1 MRQTNKREP
10 LDTAL
15 RGESALHSSFRDPDG
30 YVFSYNG
37 EIFRCVIPSYELA
50 YKQLMSSGLYTHLT
64 DTGALVSHEEVSLSS
79 SHPLFSEGK
88 RILRPMQLPFINYPY
103 EWSFGQLQEAAIL
116 TLDVLAASLEHGM
129 ILKDASAFNVSWHE
143 GKAIFFDT
151 LSFSL
156 YEDGSPWAG
165 YRQFCSHFLAPLA
178 LMSYIDLRMQKLF
191 LTNID
196 GIPLDLTTKLLPWIT
211 RFKPSLSIHLHMHS
225 YLQKKKA
232 ATRDKLQVSLKKKSL
247 YNLIESLRDCVTD
260 LKFPKVRTE
269 WGDYYS
275 NTNYTV
281 EQARNK
287 KSVIMAWLEK
297 VRPSRVAD
305 LGSNDGTYSILA
317 ARSSELVVAMDVDPV
332 AVQANYVMCKDQK
345 QTHVTPL
352 VNDLTAPSPAIGW
365 HCRERSSIFERLR
378 PDLGMALALVHHLS
392 ISNNVPFSNIFSMF
406 ADMAP
411 TWIIEFVD
419 KKDTQVQR
427 LLTNRP
433 DIFHEYTQ
441 SMFEEQAKVQFSIEQ
456 RHHIE
461 GTQRTLYLLKLK
473 GALDE

>member
-1 MRQTNKREP
+1 
-10 LDTAL
+10 
-15 RGESALHSSFRDPDG
+15 
-30 YVFSYNG
+30 
-37 EIFRCVIPSYELA
+37 
-50 YKQLMSSGLYTHLT
+50 
-64 DTGALVSHEEVSLSS
+64 
-79 SHPLFSEGK
+79 
-88 RILRPMQLPFINYPY
+88 
-103 EWSFGQLQEAAIL
+103 
-116 TLDVLAASLEHGM
+116 
-129 ILKDASAFNVSWHE
+129 
-143 GKAIFFDT
+143 
-151 LSFSL
+151 
-156 YEDGSPWAG
+156 
-165 YRQFCSHFLAPLA
+165 
-178 LMSYIDLRMQKLF
+178 
-191 LTNID
+191 
-196 GIPLDLTTKLLPWIT
+196 
-211 RFKPSLSIHLHMHS
+211 
-225 YLQKKKA
+225 
-232 ATRDKLQVSLKKKSL
+232 
-247 YNLIESLRDCVTD
+247 
-260 LKFPKVRTE
+260 
-269 WGDYYS
+269 
-275 NTNYTV
+275 
-281 EQARNK
+281 
-287 KSVIMAWLEK
+287 
-297 VRPSRVAD
+297 
-305 LGSNDGTYSILA
+305 
-317 ARSSELVVAMDVDPV
+317 MDVDPV